1 MSKAEKKI
9 KKAPKPFRKKLNQKK
24 WNKKII
30 RNIHIPADRK
40 WLEERFEPV
49 DNRMV
54 LKKDLPKK
62 DLKKLKVLGKAIK
75 KNKGTVT
82 RWKAAILLTIAAAVA
97 VFTIFFKNMLLER
110 GIETGLETLF
120 EAYSDAREPKIS
132 LFRGSFTMDGLT
144 VQNKDRPSRNLFEF
158 GNTAFAVNMGQLS
171 RNRYHID
178 EITLQGLK
186 FNSSRDSDEL
196 PESSVSESGE
206 SGDSLIDLEALGSDA
221 AAEIE
226 SLIEEQIDNLQTLKY
241 LENANEELSTMTDR
255 WEELFDESAEKVK
268 ESAEQVKALTDQGTP
283 SISSVQEAAEAA
295 AEYKSAYDSLESTKS
310 ELEDLNSRFKEETQQ
325 FQSIKSEV
333 STLIDEDVEY
343 LSSLIELPGIG
354 DLKNIVSDKIKKILM
369 EQFSDYYA
377 MAEPFLP
384 YLEKLRDRQA
394 TEEKK
399 KKISRLQGSYI
410 PLESATIP
418 RFLISRINLDGG
430 DGSSGTFEGLI
441 EGISSEPDK
450 LDQPITLDANWIKD
464 TSTVALDGFLDM
476 REDAE
481 EMFLL
486 NFSSPGGSA
495 ELNDGMSALGIESA
509 RADLTYSGTGMSN
522 PDGEGV
528 LVSLDMNFN
537 NAEFEMPDDP
547 DMIATLISDTLE
559 DLQSFLVSAEI
570 LMDGKGIQ
578 SIAVS
583 TDIDRVLQ
591 DRLGDLIDELPSQG
605 ADALESY
612 IRNMISDDLLT
623 SEKLASSLDALGIE
637 SLDQIN
643 SMEELQAKV
652 DELKN
657 QAEDRGDA
665 ILNEAEEKAR
675 AEAEAAKAEA
685 EAKAQAEADAAK
697 AEAEEK
703 LKEEASK
710 IKLPGF

>member
-1 MSKAEKKI
+1 
-9 KKAPKPFRKKLNQKK
+9 
-24 WNKKII
+24 
-30 RNIHIPADRK
+30 
-40 WLEERFEPV
+40 
-49 DNRMV
+49 
-54 LKKDLPKK
+54 
-62 DLKKLKVLGKAIK
+62 
-75 KNKGTVT
+75 
-82 RWKAAILLTIAAAVA
+82 
-97 VFTIFFKNMLLER
+97 
-110 GIETGLETLF
+110 
-120 EAYSDAREPKIS
+120 
-132 LFRGSFTMDGLT
+132 
-144 VQNKDRPSRNLFEF
+144 
-158 GNTAFAVNMGQLS
+158 
-171 RNRYHID
+171 
-178 EITLQGLK
+178 
-186 FNSSRDSDEL
+186 
-196 PESSVSESGE
+196 
-206 SGDSLIDLEALGSDA
+206 
-221 AAEIE
+221 
-226 SLIEEQIDNLQTLKY
+226 
-241 LENANEELSTMTDR
+241 
-255 WEELFDESAEKVK
+255 
-268 ESAEQVKALTDQGTP
+268 
-283 SISSVQEAAEAA
+283 
-295 AEYKSAYDSLESTKS
+295 
-310 ELEDLNSRFKEETQQ
+310 
-325 FQSIKSEV
+325 
-333 STLIDEDVEY
+333 
-343 LSSLIELPGIG
+343 
-354 DLKNIVSDKIKKILM
+354 ILM

-384 YLEKLRDRQA
+384 YIEKMRDRQA

-410 PLESATIP
+410 PLEPATIP

-430 DGSSGTFEGLI
+430 NGSSGTFEGLI

-591 DRLGDLIDELPSQG
+591 DRLGDLIDGLPSQG

-612 IRNMISDDLLT
+612 IRNMSSDDLLT